1 MRIPFPRI
9 PVDVPA
15 RPVAILRS
23 RRAPAAVLGILLAAC
38 GGDGSGGGPVV
49 PDSRLPVPAAETRE
63 VPGYPDR
70 AVLLFGPGT
79 QAGPVPLVLVLHG
92 GASNPEGMRRI
103 ACPGGDVQSPDCLD
117 RMGAAAGVAV
127 AYPSGNLIG
136 GSWGRA
142 RTWNAGG
149 GVDGWKCVSG
159 PACFTHAD
167 DVAYLAAV
175 VDDLASTYAIDRSR
189 VFATGLSNG
198 GAMSYRLACDSDLVS
213 AIAPVSG
220 ANQLAAAAS
229 CTPSGPVSVLHF
241 HGTADPCWP
250 FDGGPGG
257 CIDPTPGVF
266 VGVEESLSGTAGLL
280 GCRPD
285 PSSEPMPDTEPDG
298 MTSARL
304 RWQGCAGRARLEMLR
319 VSGGG
324 HTWPGG
330 YQYLPPRNVGPM
342 TSDFDANE
350 EILRFFRDAPAR
362 TR

>member
-1 MRIPFPRI
+1 M
-9 PVDVPA
+9 
-15 RPVAILRS
+15 
-23 RRAPAAVLGILLAAC
+23 
-38 GGDGSGGGPVV
+38 
-49 PDSRLPVPAAETRE
+49 
-63 VPGYPDR
+63 
-70 AVLLFGPGT
+70 
-79 QAGPVPLVLVLHG
+79 
-92 GASNPEGMRRI
+92 
-103 ACPGGDVQSPDCLD
+103 
-117 RMGAAAGVAV
+117 
-127 AYPSGNLIG
+127 
-136 GSWGRA
+136 
-142 RTWNAGG
+142 
-149 GVDGWKCVSG
+149 SG
-159 PACFTHAD
+159 PACFTHTD

-229 CTPSGPVSVLHF
+229 CTPSGPVSVLHV

-298 MTSARL
+298 MTSTRL

-324 HTWPGG
+324 HTWPG
-330 YQYLPPRNVGPM
+330 
-342 TSDFDANE
+342 
-350 EILRFFRDAPAR
+350 
-362 TR
+362 